1 MITLHQVSEKSDGTV
16 WFTNL
21 YIKKA
26 YSQLYWD
33 DFTSKQ
39 CKFSIVGGKITGTNQ
54 FWFHGLGD
62 EFPELSA
69 KWIPK
74 SNRLV
79 HGKCSF
85 YYLYLNE
92 TLISF
97 KGTLKEHKEIVQKIF
112 IALDTNVFA
121 IKWPKWNFS

>member
-1 MITLHQVSEKSDGTV
+1 MPSIHKLVDNVASQVSEKSDGTV
-16 WFTNL
+16 WFNNL

-62 EFPELSA
+62 EFQRV
-69 KWIPK
+69 I
-74 SNRLV
+74 
-79 HGKCSF
+79 GSF
-85 YYLYLNE
+85 TGNIILPPLPRR
-92 TLISF
+92 
-97 KGTLKEHKEIVQKIF
+97 
-112 IALDTNVFA
+112 NV
-121 IKWPKWNFS
+121 NFFQRKF